1 MVNLTD
7 SEFEAANERGRIEF
21 ETKPH
26 AASARYD
33 RRSGL
38 MTLDLYDGCS
48 FTFPP
53 HQVQGLERATDEQ
66 VEAVELSL
74 TGYGLHWDELDAD
87 ISVPGLLAGRFGT
100 ERFMASQR
108 ARLGEVYDR
117 LLQDRSSPGYD
128 AHAAE

>member
-1 MVNLTD
+1 MVNLTNE
-7 SEFEAANERGRIEF
+7 EFDAASKRGRIEF

-38 MTLDLYDGCS
+38 MTLELYNGCS

-53 HQVQGLERATDEQ
+53 RQVQGLEQATDEQ
-66 VEAVELSL
+66 LEAVELSL
-74 TGYGLHWDELDAD
+74 TGFGLHWEELDAD

-100 ERFMASQR
+100 ERFMASHR
-108 ARLGEVYDR
+108 ARLGGVYER
-117 LLQDRSSPGYD
+117 LLENRSSLAYD

>member
-1 MVNLTD
+1 MVLTNE
-7 SEFEAANERGRIEF
+7 EFDAANERGRIEF

-38 MTLDLYDGCS
+38 MTLELYNGCS

-53 HQVQGLERATDEQ
+53 RQVQGLEQATDDQ
-66 VEAVELSL
+66 IEAVWLSL
-74 TGYGLHWDELDAD
+74 TGYGLHWDELDVD
-87 ISVPGLLAGRFGT
+87 ISVPGLLAGRFGN
-100 ERFMASQR
+100 ERFMASHR
-108 ARLGEVYDR
+108 ARLGSVYRR
-117 LLQDRSSPGYD
+117 LLEDRTTLGHD